1 MANQDWSN
9 LGNEIKN
16 LVQTAIDSQ
25 DFKRLNETIGKTI
38 NDAMENVNQGLAH
51 AGDKLNEAGEK
62 LNHAGRH
69 YEKRYRSER
78 PQNPWDSKRAVSKN
92 VVAGPRL
99 YKSTVGMTG
108 AGMALS
114 ITGYLAAGGLGI
126 GALAVFLV
134 GMVTGMGPGQTIA
147 LGILLPL
154 LIGSAFMAGAGTRIL
169 GRVKR
174 FKTYMRGLK
183 GREYCSIKELAQNI
197 GKSESYVLKDV
208 RDMLKRNMFLQGHL
222 DRQLTCLMVTDEIYK
237 QYQMTQAQVEA
248 QQRKPEKIEETPSGE
263 DSNQLPEEVRR
274 VIQEGNA
281 YIQEIRRS
289 NEAIPGEEIS
299 AKITRMEL
307 ITRKIFN
314 RVEQRPELV
323 SDLHKFMGYYLPTTV
338 KLLNAYQELDS
349 QPVQGPN
356 ILSSKQEIEG
366 TLDTINQAFENLLD
380 SFFQDTAW
388 DISSDISV
396 LQTMLAQEGLTN
408 SDFTQNK

>member
-1 MANQDWSN
+1 M
-9 LGNEIKN
+9 
-16 LVQTAIDSQ
+16 QTAIDSQ

-62 LNHAGRH
+62 LNHAGRQ

-78 PQNPWDSKRAVSKN
+78 PQNPWDSKRAVPKN

-126 GALAVFLV
+126 GALVVFLV

-248 QQRKPEKIEETPSGE
+248 QQRKPEKLEETPSGE

-307 ITRKIFN
+307 ITQKIFN
-314 RVEQRPELV
+314 RVEQCPELV

-338 KLLNAYQELDS
+338 KAFKRIPGTGFPAGAGAKYPLL
-349 QPVQGPN
+349 
-356 ILSSKQEIEG
+356 
-366 TLDTINQAFENLLD
+366 
-380 SFFQDTAW
+380 
-388 DISSDISV
+388 
-396 LQTMLAQEGLTN
+396 
-408 SDFTQNK
+408 